1 MEEEKKVLPTPPKEL
16 NQNRPVPPRPP
27 VIPNKEQNASTTAGN
42 VSAEQNSAPMDS
54 QNIKEEVS
62 QSEIDKSKGKG
73 KTKKEKFWNRKPVL
87 WSGIVLG
94 VALVGL
100 IVFFIVAF

>member
-42 VSAEQNSAPMDS
+42 VSAEQNSAPSDS
-54 QNIKEEVS
+54 QEVS